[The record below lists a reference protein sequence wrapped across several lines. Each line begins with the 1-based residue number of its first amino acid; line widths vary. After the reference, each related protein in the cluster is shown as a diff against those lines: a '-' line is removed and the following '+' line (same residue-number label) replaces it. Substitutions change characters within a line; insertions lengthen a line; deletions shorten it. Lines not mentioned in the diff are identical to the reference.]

1 MPSKTKDPKEM
12 DEVQIARRVKFL
24 KRRIAQDNGEVQI
37 LTEHLI
43 AELKR

>member
-1 MPSKTKDPKEM
+1 MPTNPKDPKEM

-24 KRRIAQDNGEVQI
+24 KRRIANDKSEVHQ